1 MRAFHCPEGVY
12 SIKSFDVVVVDGG
25 QFSAELGDPDGNE
38 TVDVSLVNLGQHLVH
53 IALDVRGDGC
63 EVWSVVDHGGVG
75 DDGGGV
81 LGSSIHQFPH
91 IRVTQFPLQILGL
104 VNHHRHLA
112 LERPDIEFFP
122 NVAFLSRLNGVRFLV
137 MSFEAAEH
145 ATGPG
150 VDGEDSLVSLHV
162 LVDEAIRLYC
172 GLKLE
177 INPIDGDVFFAERE
191 AWINVSVQT
200 SLQIVVL
207 AGNLDTSQSRI
218 FNRYKTLVACRR

>member
-1 MRAFHCPEGVY
+1 MRAFHCPEGVEVY
-12 SIKSFDVVVVDGG
+12 DVVVVDGG
-25 QFSAELGDPDGNE
+25 QFSAEQGDPDGNE

-53 IALDVRGDGC
+53 IALDVWGDGGK
-63 EVWSVVDHGGVG
+63 VRSVVDHGRVG

-81 LGSSIHQFPH
+81 LGTSILQD
-91 IRVTQFPLQILGL
+91 PLTHNLCL
-104 VNHHRHLA
+104 VGHHRHLA
-112 LERPDIEFFP
+112 LEGPDIEFFP
-122 NVAFLSRLNGVRFLV
+122 NVTILSPLNGVRFLV
-137 MSFEAAEH
+137 MSLEAAEQ
-145 ATGPG
+145 APGSG
-150 VDGEDSLVSLHV
+150 VDGDDGLVSLYV

-177 INPIDGDVFFAERE
+177 INAVDGDVFFAERE

-218 FNRYKTLVACRR
+218 FNRYKTLVACRREK